1 MSDSIDELADDIY
14 EFVIGSDSDMVQEND
29 YTYSVLSIDIGI
41 LNLGISV
48 STLDEE
54 FNLIDIVNIDLIDIT
69 KFTHK
74 SGPCKEKCTLNH
86 TKTFSDWLDH
96 VFQENKYFE
105 ECDFILIEKQ
115 PPMGFV
121 AVEQL
126 IFNRWRNK
134 SILISPNSMHKYFD
148 IGRFDYDT
156 RKEYSQK
163 IAKTKIT
170 NKYLLQKLDDYHRC
184 HDITDSVCLML
195 YWIHKKKIDYEEQK
209 RKKIVLERQ
218 IYSNVNKKNISINE
232 WFECYRYIPRTN

>member
-96 VFQENKYFE
+96 VFQENKWRHRRERHFASPASRLHIFTSFY
-105 ECDFILIEKQ
+105 LRLLTS
-115 PPMGFV
+115 
-121 AVEQL
+121 EQ
-126 IFNRWRNK
+126 
-134 SILISPNSMHKYFD
+134 
-148 IGRFDYDT
+148 
-156 RKEYSQK
+156 
-163 IAKTKIT
+163 
-170 NKYLLQKLDDYHRC
+170 
-184 HDITDSVCLML
+184 
-195 YWIHKKKIDYEEQK
+195 
-209 RKKIVLERQ
+209 
-218 IYSNVNKKNISINE
+218 
-232 WFECYRYIPRTN
+232 